1 MPCRSPDIWD
11 MVPRDFQVKFL
22 TSPIHLSKTWSLLQ
36 GLSSFET
43 FNPIQRSLVREEKKK
58 EGFSSDINRE
68 GWKLQSE
75 KPSWDS

>member
-1 MPCRSPDIWD
+1 M
-11 MVPRDFQVKFL
+11 
-22 TSPIHLSKTWSLLQ
+22 HLSKTWSLLQ

-43 FNPIQRSLVREEKKK
+43 FNPIQWSLVREEKKK
-58 EGFSSDINRE
+58 EGFSSPDINRE